1 MKQLIFAS
9 LDYGIMQ
16 MNMHAIPKIFTNKIK
31 SNLTRRQKL
40 SLTSPRVAL
49 AATRAAAPDFTARG
63 SSDTRPRSCRCRSS
77 TPEARLETRMAGGKD
92 LLASC
97 GKHVLLAGFL
107 PLLVDVLRISSSCRW
122 EACPAAP
129 GRWRRHL
136 WCLRRGRGSPW
147 WESGGFLHGFPWWG
161 PGGRRLQRGSPWG
174 TQRRDASRCRLGLQ
188 W

>member
-1 MKQLIFAS
+1 MYSFDKRNTISTSRVRKKRILPPHRPCGDS
-9 LDYGIMQ
+9 GGG
-16 MNMHAIPKIFTNKIK
+16 TN
-31 SNLTRRQKL
+31 N
-40 SLTSPRVAL
+40 
-49 AATRAAAPDFTARG
+49 AAGG
-63 SSDTRPRSCRCRSS
+63 SSNCSPQSCRRRSL
-77 TPEARLETRMAGGKD
+77 TPEARPETRMADGKD

-107 PLLVDVLRISSSCRW
+107 PFLVDVLRISSSCRW